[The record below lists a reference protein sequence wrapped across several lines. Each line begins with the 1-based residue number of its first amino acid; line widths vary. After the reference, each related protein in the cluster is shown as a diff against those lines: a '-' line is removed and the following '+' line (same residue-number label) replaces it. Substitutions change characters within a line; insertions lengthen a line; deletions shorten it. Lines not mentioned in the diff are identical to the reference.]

1 MDIDFTANKHSNLAV
16 SAIYLWRSVKHL
28 WLAIAD
34 AFVWL
39 HNRVI
44 KRYPLLCMAIVI
56 VVAIIVSLVNIG
68 QARAER
74 DQLTK
79 QLYVMQQKIDSLE
92 IIKQKR

>member
-1 MDIDFTANKHSNLAV
+1 MKIDFTANKHGNLAL

-34 AFVWL
+34 AFAWL

-44 KRYPLLCMAIVI
+44 NRYPLACMAIVI
-56 VVAIIVSLVNIG
+56 AVSTLVSLVNIG

-79 QLYVMQQKIDSLE
+79 QLYVAQQKIDSLE
-92 IIKQKR
+92 IIK